1 MNKFEVHWIISHMD
15 PGLDILNTFFDI
27 PSVTVHAFL
36 LVPLHIDIDGAT
48 STPNGSHSID
58 Q

>member
-1 MNKFEVHWIISHMD
+1 MD